1 MVFVKREI
9 PPAQRLNR
17 IELVD
22 VPPAKVAQVTNQA
35 NLAGI
40 ITQMSYLT
48 KYANEMFT
56 TLVGE
61 ATETFQRIKSLSD
74 RAEKINSTAAK
85 VEAYFGGN
93 QAQILLQ
100 MNNATRSEFTAQN
113 PEQHQHLTVQSRPLA
128 VTAFYN
134 DECAPPPALHL
145 LDSCTKDGKPCLVK
159 YTHPQFFFE
168 KWIEEQQKQVELLK
182 AERKKRR
189 EERAARR
196 ANQKDSNAPAKVIR
210 KLRKVRYD
218 PQTGQKIIEEE
229 EESVEV
235 VQGSGGG
242 GSLAFT
248 GESSMVAPPTAAPSS
263 SDKGKS
269 SKSSSSK
276 DKDKG
281 KSKGDRKSK
290 SRSEA
295 NPNAGSGMMPG
306 TSIVMPDCFPF
317 VSCAYLAFFPPRLE
331 IPPPPSNNA
340 PAPPSPR
347 NPTPSAY
354 DAPAPPPPPGGSSAY
369 DAPAPPPPPPSGGGP
384 APPPPPPPPAGGPA
398 APPPPPVGGPAPPP
412 PPPLPSSGGGGMG
425 GGLLDAI
432 RQGADLKRATPAAA
446 AEKPVDTRSSLLE
459 NIRGGISLKSAQNR
473 ELKSAAP
480 PKEDVHA
487 MSVAEILARRV
498 AIQGNS
504 DSEGDEDDGDW
515 DDY

>member
-40 ITQMSYLT
+40 ITQMAHLT

-56 TLVGE
+56 SLVGE

-74 RAEKINSTAAK
+74 RAEKINSTAAR

-113 PEQHQHLTVQSRPLA
+113 PEQHQHLTVQSRPPA
-128 VTAFYN
+128 VTAVYN

-145 LDSCTKDGKPCLVK
+145 LDSCAEDGKPCLVK

-196 ANQKDSNAPAKVIR
+196 ANQKDNNAPAKVIR

-248 GESSMVAPPTAAPSS
+248 GESSMVAPPTAAPAS

-290 SRSEA
+290 SKSEA
-295 NPNAGSGMMPG
+295 NPNAGSGMMP
-306 TSIVMPDCFPF
+306 
-317 VSCAYLAFFPPRLE
+317 E
-331 IPPPPSNNA
+331 IPPPPANA
-340 PAPPSPR
+340 APAAPPSPR
-347 NPTPSAY
+347 HPTPSAY
-354 DAPAPPPPPGGSSAY
+354 DAPAPPPPPGGSSMPPPPSAY
-369 DAPAPPPPPPSGGGP
+369 DAPAPPPPPAGGP

-398 APPPPPVGGPAPPP
+398 PPPPPPPPAGGPAPPP
-412 PPPLPSSGGGGMG
+412 PPPPPASGGGGMS

-446 AEKPVDTRSSLLE
+446 EKPVDARSSLLE
-459 NIRGGISLKSAQNR
+459 NIRGGIALKSAQNR

-480 PKEDVHA
+480 VKEDVHA